1 MNKIIDDT
9 QSRAKHDPRML
20 SLHVGFTPVVR
31 FVVIFNKHSPAVSN
45 IVINVLLK
53 FKPFSFSFKLPV
65 KTSQFMYD

>member
-20 SLHVGFTPVVR
+20 LLHVGFSPVVG
-31 FVVIFNKHSPAVSN
+31 FIVIFNRHSPAVLN
-45 IVINVLLK
+45 MMIMCFLK
-53 FKPFSFSFKLPV
+53 FRPFSFNFKLPV